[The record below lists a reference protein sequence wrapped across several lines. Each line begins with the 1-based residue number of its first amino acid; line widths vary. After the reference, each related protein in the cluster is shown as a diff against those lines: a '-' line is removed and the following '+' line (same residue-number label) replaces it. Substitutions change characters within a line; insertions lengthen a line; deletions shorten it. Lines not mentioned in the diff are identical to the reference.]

1 MKRYFRFG
9 FFLPCGLM
17 LTVAAVLPNSSYG
30 QAMVGYGINVARA
43 GTAGVASGAGAAGI
57 FGTLG
62 SRTKDATQPIGG
74 SYRPQPEF
82 GEDDLKPTVIKLNT
96 GNKPGS
102 SARAGTRKMSSGV
115 TISGISGSNA
125 SSARNEAAAVREVA
139 PPNPAPAGFDT
150 GPAHVPAAPAPYQ
163 PVSGTRAAG
172 PSLAAAQPESGG
184 SAPSVEAAA
193 NEPLPEAQA
202 TASAGSSR
210 SGAPGAGSASVLSAP
225 ASSGSFAPAPVSSAP
240 EDAPSAELEISVGDR
255 IDKIIARFGK
265 PLMALKGIAG
275 KEYTEKYL
283 FRTEDGLRIT
293 VLAVNG
299 TVTAVLAGAKLAATR
314 AALR

>member
-1 MKRYFRFG
+1 MKRYLRFG

-43 GTAGVASGAGAAGI
+43 GAAGVAGGAGAAGV
-57 FGTLG
+57 FSKLG
-62 SRTKDATQPIGG
+62 SRTKDTTKPIGG
-74 SYRPQPEF
+74 TYRPQPDF

-96 GNKPGS
+96 GNKPGT
-102 SARAGTRKMSSGV
+102 SATAGTRKMSSGV
-115 TISGISGSNA
+115 TISGISGSST

-139 PPNPAPAGFDT
+139 PSHPAPADFDT

-172 PSLAAAQPESGG
+172 EPAAAQPESGG
-184 SAPSVEAAA
+184 SAHSVEAAE
-193 NEPLPEAQA
+193 NEPLPDAQA

-210 SGAPGAGSASVLSAP
+210 SGAPGADSASVLSAP

-255 IDKIIARFGK
+255 IDEIIARFGK

-275 KEYTEKYL
+275 KDYTEKYL

-299 TVTAVLAGAKLAATR
+299 TVTAVLAGAKPAATR

>member
-1 MKRYFRFG
+1 MKRYLRFG

-17 LTVAAVLPNSSYG
+17 LTVAALLPNSSYG

-43 GTAGVASGAGAAGI
+43 GSAGVAGGAGVAGI
-57 FGTLG
+57 FSKLG
-62 SRTKDATQPIGG
+62 SRTKDTTQPIGG
-74 SYRPQPEF
+74 TYRPQPDF

-96 GNKPGS
+96 GNKPGT
-102 SARAGTRKMSSGV
+102 SATAGTRKMSSGV
-115 TISGISGSNA
+115 TISGISGSST

-139 PPNPAPAGFDT
+139 PSHPAPADFDT

-172 PSLAAAQPESGG
+172 EPAAAAQPESVESG
-184 SAPSVEAAA
+184 PSVEAAEK
-193 NEPLPEAQA
+193 EPLAESPA
-202 TASAGSSR
+202 TASAGLPP
-210 SGAPGAGSASVLSAP
+210 SGRPGAGSASVLSAP

-240 EDAPSAELEISVGDR
+240 EDAPSAELEISVGDG
-255 IDKIIARFGK
+255 IDEIIARFGK

-275 KEYTEKYL
+275 KDYTEKYL

-299 TVTAVLAGAKLAATR
+299 TVTAVLAGAKPAATR